1 MAVCIKIF
9 NVLSREDYDTYNML
23 WEDAFG
29 RMIFLHD
36 KVSTNQQIN
45 HIANYLTDS
54 MDILAVKFPLMD
66 DLFSNSIIKDISVGK
81 GVMYKTDKVWYPKE
95 IWIYCPM

>member
-54 MDILAVKFPLMD
+54 MDILAVRFPLMD

-95 IWIYCPM
+95 IWIYWV